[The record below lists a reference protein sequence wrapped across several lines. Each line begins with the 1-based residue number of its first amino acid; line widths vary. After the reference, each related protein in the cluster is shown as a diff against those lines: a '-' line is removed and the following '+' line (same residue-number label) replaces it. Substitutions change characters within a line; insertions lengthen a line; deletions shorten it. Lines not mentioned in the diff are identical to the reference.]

1 MNTVHLDL
9 MSWSPP
15 RETTERLRP
24 YQHEAVDT
32 CLEALKSGH
41 SPVLMLPTGSGK
53 SRVIAALCEVIPDR
67 ILVVT
72 HRQELLEQNAAQ
84 LCAYMEDPADHGIY
98 SAGLGRRDTARRVV
112 FGGIQSI
119 YRQMGRLQ
127 QAGAFRTVIV
137 DEAHRVPPPSLASM
151 YGKVFAACPD
161 AQRIGLTATPYRL
174 DDGLLV
180 HPEMDDTWFD
190 QMPVQVGIRDLTP
203 DWLSPLAGVLTAHD
217 IDVSQVR
224 TRAGDFVTSD
234 LSQAACEESA
244 VHGAVEELVAL
255 AAHRRKWLVF
265 CVDVAHTR
273 LVTLALQARGIHAD
287 LLLGETSQED
297 RATVL
302 QRFRSGALQTLVN
315 CEVATTGFD
324 IPDIDCV
331 VLLRPT
337 QSKALVVQMLGR
349 GTRQAPA
356 KVDCLVLDF
365 AGNLERHK
373 PLDELQSVSKSPAR
387 EAAEAED
394 AAEEERQRQAARERL
409 AKHRERASLSD
420 PMGDGTTKEMH
431 TYIVTT
437 MFYRVVNAKRYP
449 GKQMVLVGYF
459 CPDRRPQRNVPHYL
473 CLEHDGWAREQAH
486 GWFRRRGL
494 PIPTSA
500 ADGLRIIQRWRGV
513 FPMQIVVEE
522 GGEWPRVMMEHLDK
536 NAEMPQSRLPWDLWR
551 HEPEDILA

>member
-1 MNTVHLDL
+1 VETVQLDL

-15 RETTERLRP
+15 TETTDRLRP
-24 YQHEAVDT
+24 YQHEAVQT
-32 CLEALKSGH
+32 CLTALDAGA

-53 SRVIAALCEVIPDR
+53 SRVIAALCEVIPGR
-67 ILVVT
+67 ILVAT

-84 LCAYMEDPADHGIY
+84 LCAYMDSPADYGLY
-98 SAGLGRRDTARRVV
+98 SAGLGRRETANRVV

-119 YRQMGRLQ
+119 YRQMERLQ
-127 QAGAFRTVIV
+127 RAGVFRTVIV
-137 DEAHRVPPPSLASM
+137 DECHRIPPPSIVSM
-151 YGKVFAACPD
+151 YGKVFAACEG

-190 QMPVQVGIRDLTP
+190 AMPVQVGIRDLTP

-234 LSQAACEESA
+234 LSQVACEESA
-244 VHGAVEELVAL
+244 VRGAVDELVAL

-273 LVTLALQARGIHAD
+273 LVTLALQERGIQAD
-287 LLLGETSQED
+287 LLLGDTSQEE
-297 RATVL
+297 RAAVL
-302 QRFRSGALQTLVN
+302 QRFRAGHLHALVN

-331 VLLRPT
+331 ALLRPT

-356 KVDCLVLDF
+356 KLDCLVLDF
-365 AGNLERHK
+365 AGNLERHT
-373 PLDELQSVSKSPAR
+373 PLDELQTVSKSPALEAR
-387 EAAEAED
+387 EAEED
-394 AAEEERQRQAARERL
+394 AAAERQRQAARARL

-420 PMGDGTTKEMH
+420 PMGETRAKETH
-431 TYIVTT
+431 TYTVTN

-449 GKQMVLVGYF
+449 GKQMVLIGYF

-473 CLEHDGWAREQAH
+473 CVEHDGWAREQSH

-494 PIPTSA
+494 PIPTTA
-500 ADGLRIIQRWRGV
+500 AEGLRTIQRWRGV
-513 FPMQIVVEE
+513 FPMQIVVED
-522 GGEWPRVMMEHLDK
+522 GGEWPRVLMEHLDT
-536 NAEMPQSRLPWDLWR
+536 NAEMPQSRTPWDLWR
-551 HEPEDILA
+551 HDTADILA